1 MRRLWWILIL
11 FLGLGFLLRY
21 REAVLQALWVLRE
34 GEWLWVG
41 LAFLFQMGWL
51 MHTALL
57 LWGLYRTLAIP
68 ESPWRLAIV
77 VISSLFINL
86 AAPTGGVSGVAI
98 FAADAHRRGRSASR
112 ALVAGTL
119 YIFFEHSGFLAVM
132 FVGLWVLLR
141 RGRLTWTEL
150 SAAAVMVLLVLG
162 LFGVM
167 ALGIWAP
174 VSLERFVVR
183 GAHWQSLLAQRLHL
197 QRWAPG
203 TGKAR
208 AFIQDLTQ
216 GLQILKQSPKALLRF
231 FLMGSTNKIWHL
243 GVMAC
248 AFYAFHLPLSPGT
261 LLGAYVIVHLFFVVS
276 PVPGGIGFAEGAL
289 VVLLHSFGFALHD
302 AFVVTLTYRAVTF
315 WIPFLFG
322 MVGFRYLVRS
332 TSKVRSD
339 AVSKA
344 DSVQKALLPM
354 SQPDSTTKEVT

>member
-1 MRRLWWILIL
+1 MFIL
-11 FLGLGFLLRY
+11 LGLGFLFRY
-21 REAVLQALWVLRE
+21 RETVLQALGVLRE

-41 LAFLFQMGWL
+41 LAFLFQLGWL
-51 MHTALL
+51 IHTALL
-57 LWGLYRTLAIP
+57 LWGLYRTLGIP

-98 FAADAHRRGRSASR
+98 FATDAHRRGRSASR

-119 YIFFEHSGFLAVM
+119 YIFFEHSGFLSVM

-162 LFGVM
+162 LFGVV

-174 VSLERFVVR
+174 VSLEHVVVR
-183 GAHWQSLLAQRLHL
+183 GAYWQSALAQRLRL

-208 AFIQDLTQ
+208 AFIQDLTE
-216 GLQILKQSPKALLRF
+216 GLQILKQQPKSLLRF
-231 FLMGSTNKIWHL
+231 FLLGSTNKLWHL
-243 GVMAC
+243 GVMVC

-322 MVGFRYLVRS
+322 MAGFRYLVRS
-332 TSKVRSD
+332 TTKTRLDNVPKTD
-339 AVSKA
+339 PL
-344 DSVQKALLPM
+344 QKPLLPI
-354 SQPDSTTKEVT
+354 SQPDSTTKKVT

>member
-1 MRRLWWILIL
+1 MLIL
-11 FLGLGFLLRY
+11 LLGLGFLFRY

-41 LAFLFQMGWL
+41 LAFLFQLGWL
-51 MHTALL
+51 VHTAFL
-57 LWGLYRTLAIP
+57 LWGLYRALAIP
-68 ESPWRLAIV
+68 ESPFRLAVI

-150 SAAAVMVLLVLG
+150 SAAAVMVLLVLV
-162 LFGVM
+162 LFGVV
-167 ALGIWAP
+167 ALGTWAP
-174 VSLERFVVR
+174 VSLERFVVK
-183 GAHWQSLLAQRLHL
+183 GAQWQRALALRLHL
-197 QRWAPG
+197 YRWAPPA
-203 TGKAR
+203 GKAQ
-208 AFIQDLTQ
+208 AFIQDLTE
-216 GLQILKQSPKALLRF
+216 GLQVLKQQPKSLLRF
-231 FLMGSTNKIWHL
+231 FLLSSTNKLWHL

-261 LLGAYVIVHLFFVVS
+261 LIGAYVIVHLFFVVS

-315 WIPFLFG
+315 WIPFFLG

-332 TSKVRSD
+332 TKASLPSEPLPPQPLQSSL
-339 AVSKA
+339 VS
-344 DSVQKALLPM
+344 V
-354 SQPDSTTKEVT
+354 SQPETPSKEVT